1 MTFNAGQMIHFMNIS
16 TLIMEPFVPD
26 NAAQL
31 YPFWKSW
38 LLKRQLHVM
47 MLSWCFTVS
56 DVENMDKKLQ
66 EQQDSFLSVLEYM
79 FLWRPK
85 QHVSEHKT
93 ARVRKGKSSEER
105 RRRNAW
111 KK

>member
-1 MTFNAGQMIHFMNIS
+1 
-16 TLIMEPFVPD
+16 MEPFVPN
-26 NAAQL
+26 NAAQI

-66 EQQDSFLSVLEYM
+66 EQQDCFLSVLEYM
-79 FLWRPK
+79 YLWRPK
-85 QHVSEHKT
+85 QHVSKHKT
-93 ARVRKGKSSEER
+93 ARVSKEKLGRNSSNGKTEKKSS
-105 RRRNAW
+105 
-111 KK
+111 